1 MNRLWKCVCVCE
13 AFHGL
18 NGVLLCG
25 ILVTVTSD
33 LSFNRLICRSINY
46 HLIDYIRRCRVIFHS
61 VKGSRYT
68 SRERERHFNDS
79 AIRKSI
85 ETEET
90 ERRVIKRHAHYFC
103 STIHLRSNHLYTS
116 QSQFIKIPRRKWAAL
131 SRTHEAN
138 THSYRA
144 CVSRNKTQLILRK
157 VIWI

>member
-1 MNRLWKCVCVCE
+1 MMRILKHEQKNRSTKNESFVEVCVCVCE

-61 VKGSRYT
+61 VKGRRYT

-79 AIRKSI
+79 TIRKSI

-90 ERRVIKRHAHYFC
+90 ERRVIK
-103 STIHLRSNHLYTS
+103 STRALLLQYYTFAQ
-116 QSQFIKIPRRKWAAL
+116 QSLVHQPE
-131 SRTHEAN
+131 SVH
-138 THSYRA
+138 
-144 CVSRNKTQLILRK
+144 
-157 VIWI
+157 